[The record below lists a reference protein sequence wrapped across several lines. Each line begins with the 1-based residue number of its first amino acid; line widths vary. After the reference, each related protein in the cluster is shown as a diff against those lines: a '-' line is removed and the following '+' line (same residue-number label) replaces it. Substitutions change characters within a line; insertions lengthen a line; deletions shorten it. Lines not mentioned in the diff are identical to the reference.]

1 MLNFSTIIPFIKRHK
16 SAANPANIV
25 TKLNLS
31 TSQNPTSHTTP
42 APSHHKKPYNNPLW
56 PIFEPFAR
64 KNIKTNANPCRNESG
79 IEIARILY
87 EKASSRNLYILAP
100 ELLIYE
106 VLNIFRFRTNISEKL
121 LEDIIREI
129 FNILILL
136 KLDDRSYIRAYG
148 ISRKIE
154 ASIYDCI
161 YIAMS
166 EIYKAPLI
174 TADKKLYE
182 SAKNLNLNVVLLDD
196 FSSFW
201 S

>member
-1 MLNFSTIIPFIKRHK
+1 MSYLEELDSYEFSNIDEFIVREKNRE
-16 SAANPANIV
+16 
-25 TKLNLS
+25 
-31 TSQNPTSHTTP
+31 
-42 APSHHKKPYNNPLW
+42 
-56 PIFEPFAR
+56 IFVLDSSVIFKWFYSE
-64 KNIKTNANPCRNESG
+64 NESST
-79 IEIARILY
+79 EIARILY
-87 EKASSRNLYILAP
+87 EKATLKNFFILSP

-106 VLNIFRFRTNISEKL
+106 LLNIFRFRTNISEKL

-129 FNILILL
+129 TNILIFP
-136 KLDDRSYIRAYG
+136 KLDNRSYIRAYE

-182 SAKNLNLNVVLLDD
+182 SAKNLNLDVVLLDD
-196 FSSFW
+196 FSSF
-201 S
+201 